1 MKIRVLG
8 CSGAEFP
15 ERNHTGFLLDD
26 EILFDAGS
34 LTNVLD
40 EREQLKIRHI
50 FITHAH
56 LDHIR
61 GIPFLADNFIIR
73 NWNHTVNILS
83 IPPVL
88 KTVKLSLLNRS
99 VWPDMTVIPSPKNPV
114 LNLVPLEL
122 NRSIK
127 VNDYSI
133 TPYKVKHSVPAVGY
147 LVEGPKNKS
156 FFYTGDTGPSEM
168 LWKKIGDKPISC
180 LIIESSFPNRMDELA
195 IKTGH
200 LTPRLLQK
208 ELLKMK
214 NMPEK
219 IFITHLKPQVF
230 KVIKRELEGLKI
242 KNLTLLRE
250 GELIRI

>member
-1 MKIRVLG
+1 MNLRVLG

-15 ERNHTGFLLDD
+15 KHRSPGFLLDK

-40 EREQLKIRHI
+40 EREQLKIKNI

-61 GIPFLADNFIIR
+61 GIPFLADNIIIGR
-73 NWNHTVNILS
+73 WNHTVNILS

-88 KTVKLSLLNRS
+88 KTVKWSLLNKS
-99 VWPDMTVIPSPKNPV
+99 LWPDMTVIPSPQNPV

-122 NRSIK
+122 NQSIP
-127 VNDYSI
+127 VNGYAI

-147 LVEGPKNKS
+147 LVEGPRNRS
-156 FFYTGDTGPSEM
+156 FFYTGDTGPSDI
-168 LWKKIGDKPISC
+168 LWKKIGDKKVFC
-180 LIIESSFPNRMDELA
+180 LIIESSFPNRMGELA

-200 LTPRLLQK
+200 MTPRLLQ
-208 ELLKMK
+208 EGLSKMK
-214 NMPEK
+214 HIPKK
-219 IFITHLKPQVF
+219 IFITHLKPQHL
-230 KVIKRELEGLKI
+230 KSIKRELERLGMR
-242 KNLTLLRE
+242 NLTLLRD